1 MSTRASRA
9 KKPQVVSEKTKKEQP
24 VYATVEA
31 VNVAIENMETE
42 TNKVLF
48 ELREQVSEM
57 FETQIKAQDT
67 ELTELSK
74 KQVNTLIGMNCAV
87 TGTMNVMQQL
97 PGLLR
102 DQNKALWA
110 IRSILGT
117 LVFLVLMTE
126 IVIAIAAFS
135 FIHLK

>member
-9 KKPQVVSEKTKKEQP
+9 KKPQAVSEKAKKEQP

-31 VNVAIENMETE
+31 VNVAIENMEIE
-42 TNKVLF
+42 TNRVLF

-67 ELTELSK
+67 EPTELSK

-87 TGTMNVMQQL
+87 TGGMNVMQQL

>member
-102 DQNKALWA
+102 DQSKALWA
-110 IRSILGT
+110 IRVALGT
-117 LVFLVLMTE
+117 LIFVIVATE
-126 IVIAIAAFS
+126 VVIALAILS
-135 FIHLK
+135 LTYLK

>member
-9 KKPQVVSEKTKKEQP
+9 KKPQAALERVKKEQP
-24 VYATVEA
+24 VYATVEGVDA
-31 VNVAIENMETE
+31 VIKDIQTEN
-42 TNKVLF
+42 NRVLF
-48 ELREQVSEM
+48 GLREEISEM
-57 FETQIKAQDT
+57 FETHIKAQDT
-67 ELTELSK
+67 EITEFSK

>member
-1 MSTRASRA
+1 MSTTASRA
-9 KKPQVVSEKTKKEQP
+9 KKPQVVSEKAKKEQP

-31 VNVAIENMETE
+31 VNVAIKNMETE
-42 TNKVLF
+42 NNRVLF

-110 IRSILGT
+110 IRVALGT
-117 LVFLVLMTE
+117 LIFVVVATE
-126 IVIAIAAFS
+126 VVIALAAFS
-135 FIHLK
+135 LTHFK

>member
-9 KKPQVVSEKTKKEQP
+9 KKPQVVSEKVKKEQP
-24 VYATVEA
+24 IYATVEA
-31 VNVAIENMETE
+31 VNGAIKNMEME
-42 TNKVLF
+42 NNKVLF
-48 ELREQVSEM
+48 DLREQVSEM
-57 FETQIKAQDT
+57 FEAQIKAQDT

-87 TGTMNVMQQL
+87 TGGMNVMQQL

-110 IRSILGT
+110 IRAALGT
-117 LVFLVLMTE
+117 LIFVVVATE
-126 IVIAIAAFS
+126 VVIALAVFS
-135 FIHLK
+135 LTHLK